1 MGNLQ
6 GKVALITGAAR
17 GIGAG
22 IAKCLA
28 AEGASVAI
36 LDLDIDSAKS
46 AAAALG
52 ASAIGLQAD
61 ASDEEAMAKAVEKT
75 VATFGGIDIMVNN
88 AGGLSPDVESMGLG
102 NPFTNITLRGWDL
115 QLQNNLRTTFV
126 GCKTVIPHL
135 QVRGGGSIVNIAS
148 IAGLLAM
155 PGMPP
160 YAAAKAGVISLTRSL
175 ALELGPNLIR
185 VNAICPGLVWTRA
198 WEILSTRMKE
208 TVPEFK
214 DTAPRDIFLDFVK
227 RNTPLGR
234 EQTPE
239 DFGHLV
245 AFLASPAGANITG
258 EEIKLDGGITLNSL
272 R

>member
-148 IAGLLAM
+148 M
-155 PGMPP
+155 PGCWP
-160 YAAAKAGVISLTRSL
+160 
-175 ALELGPNLIR
+175 
-185 VNAICPGLVWTRA
+185 CRA
-198 WEILSTRMKE
+198 CRPMLL
-208 TVPEFK
+208 
-214 DTAPRDIFLDFVK
+214 PR
-227 RNTPLGR
+227 R
-234 EQTPE
+234 
-239 DFGHLV
+239 
-245 AFLASPAGANITG
+245 AS
-258 EEIKLDGGITLNSL
+258 SV
-272 R
+272 